1 MKTTPYA
8 QAAVGHPQAAR
19 FGKFIFICLFSLIAA
34 GAFAQVRR
42 DLNSLTASE
51 RSTLVSLMQQYI
63 TSDVV
68 EDHCNYQ
75 RKTGNTTLD
84 IHNDVNFLPFH
95 RAYIEGM
102 EDFLMLQGYPQFVP
116 LPSWNPATAVPT
128 EFRLV
133 DANCSTASVNCNMNV
148 TNTPSTDCSTSIN
161 WAPNIARPRYLSLP
175 VQSGT
180 GNDLCDWPFTTG
192 SGGLS
197 RIMEGE
203 TPNTPNSTYHNSV
216 HTAMGGTMR
225 YFTSPGAP
233 IFFCWHAYIDDMWK
247 QFQCSCTNGGG
258 KAVDLYMKDTP
269 KIPYSERDG
278 GNEPNS
284 DTGPMNISTDIW
296 VRNQNDGLS
305 NAANQNPLYSK
316 TNYVYVRVRN
326 RGCQSSTGNEQLKM
340 HWAKGATALTWPGFW
355 DGSTSSPVMGNV
367 IATVPV
373 PVIPAGKSVIVS
385 FTWSPPN
392 PADYASNSSPALF
405 SLLARVIA
413 TNDPM
418 ATVEGATIATNIRN
432 NNNIVSRDIT
442 VTVPPNTPPVVSISS
457 PVNGATIAIAP
468 NIIIAATASDA
479 DGSIDR
485 VEFYQGSTLLG
496 TDNSSPYSF
505 DWTTAALGT
514 YTLTAKAYDDRQAVT
529 TSTTITITINE
540 DGNAAP
546 AVSITSPAN
555 GASFT
560 PPANITI
567 QATASDT
574 DGTID
579 CVQFYSDTTLIG
591 TDSISPYAFVW
602 ANVALGSYSIKAK
615 AIDNGHR
622 STTSAA
628 VTLVV
633 KNNTAPTVS
642 ITSPAAN
649 ASFARPATIT
659 INATATD
666 ADGSIDRVEFYQGT
680 TLLGTDNT
688 SPYSYTWTNVQA
700 SSYTLSVKAFDNLGA
715 STTSAGRTIT
725 VTGNNP
731 PTVSITSPANNTSYK
746 APASITI
753 TATAADL
760 GGSIS
765 KVSFYRGTTLISTD
779 NTSPY
784 SAVWNNVAAGT
795 YSLTARAFDNQ
806 NVQTS
811 SAAITVKVTVNKPSG
826 ELVEMSAEQHFI
838 EGDALVYPNPFDT
851 KITIELNVLQDGNAE
866 ISFYNEAGAEVLN
879 TNRMLTT
886 GKQKVNV
893 DTQALPAGVYM
904 YSIKSG
910 TDYRSGKVI
919 K

>member
-1 MKTTPYA
+1 MKTKPYA
-8 QAAVGHPQAAR
+8 QAAVGHPKSLHFR
-19 FGKFIFICLFSLIAA
+19 KFIFICLFSLFSA
-34 GAFAQVRR
+34 GIFAQVRR

-75 RKTGNTTLD
+75 RKTGNATLD

-116 LPSWNPATAVPT
+116 LPSWNPSTAVPT

-133 DANCSTASVNCNMNV
+133 DANCSTASINCNMNV

-161 WAPNIARPRYLSLP
+161 WVPNIARPRYLSLP

-233 IFFCWHAYIDDMWK
+233 IFFCWHAFIDDMWK

-269 KIPYSERDG
+269 KIPYNERDG

-296 VRNQNDGLS
+296 VRNQNDGTS
-305 NAANQNPLYSK
+305 NATNQNPLYSK

-326 RGCQSSTGNEQLKM
+326 RGCQASTGNEQLKL

-355 DGSTSSPVMGNV
+355 DGSTGAPVMGNV
-367 IATVPV
+367 IAMLTIPS
-373 PVIPAGKSVIVS
+373 IPAGKSVIVS

-392 PADYASNSSPALF
+392 PADYSSNSSPTLF
-405 SLLARVIA
+405 SLLARIIA

-418 ATVEGATIATNIRN
+418 ATAEGSAIAANIRN

-442 VTVPPNTPPVVSISS
+442 VTVPPNTPPAVSISS
-457 PVNGATIAIAP
+457 PANGATLAIAP
-468 NIIIAATASDA
+468 SITLEATASDT
-479 DGSIDR
+479 DGSIDH
-485 VEFYQGSTLLG
+485 VEFYQGTTLLG

-505 DWTTAALGT
+505 NWTTAAMGN
-514 YTLTAKAYDDRQAVT
+514 YTLTAKAYDDKQAVT
-529 TSTTITITINE
+529 TSSAVAITINE
-540 DGNAAP
+540 DGNVAP
-546 AVSITSPAN
+546 VVNITSPAN
-555 GASFT
+555 GASFI

-567 QATASDT
+567 NATASDA
-574 DGTID
+574 DGTVD

-591 TDSISPYAFVW
+591 TDSISPYSFVW
-602 ANVALGSYSIKAK
+602 STIALGNYSIKAK
-615 AIDNGHR
+615 AIDNLHR
-622 STTSAA
+622 STTSTA
-628 VTLVV
+628 VAVVV
-633 KNNTAPTVS
+633 KNNTAPTVN
-642 ITSPAAN
+642 ITSPAGN

-659 INATATD
+659 INATAAD
-666 ADGSIDRVEFYQGT
+666 ADGTIDHVEFYQGT
-680 TLLGTDNT
+680 ILLGTDNT
-688 SPYSYTWTNVQA
+688 SPYSYTWSNVQA
-700 SSYTLSVKAFDNLGA
+700 SSYTLTVKAFDNLGA
-715 STTSAGRTIT
+715 STTSASRTIT

-731 PTVSITSPANNTSYK
+731 PTVSITSPANNATYK

-806 NVQTS
+806 NVQTTS
-811 SAAITVKVTVNKPSG
+811 TAITVKVTVNKPSDHVS
-826 ELVEMSAEQHFI
+826 EISAGQHFI
-838 EGDALVYPNPFDT
+838 EADALVYPNPFDS
-851 KITIELNVLQDGNAE
+851 KITIELNALQDGSAE
-866 ISFYNEAGAEVLN
+866 IILYSEAGAEVLKA
-879 TNRMLTT
+879 TKTLTT
-886 GKQKVNV
+886 GKQKLNV
-893 DTQALPAGVYM
+893 DTQTLPLGVYM
-904 YSIKSG
+904 YTIKSG
-910 TDYRSGKVI
+910 TDYITGKVI